1 MMSTP
6 DCLLIPMLAS
16 KAAAGLVRTLTK
28 TRLHNWG
35 YMHISDDAFLIAS
48 ELIANAV
55 AATPGEE
62 IRYQFSRDVCGV
74 LIAVWDSSPELPQ
87 ARPIVELTLDTLDV
101 SKEHWDDNGG
111 RGLSLVAALAASCG
125 HTPDPTGGKW
135 VWARLKP

>member
-1 MMSTP
+1 
-6 DCLLIPMLAS
+6 
-16 KAAAGLVRTLTK
+16 
-28 TRLHNWG
+28 
-35 YMHISDDAFLIAS
+35 MHISDDVFLIAS

-62 IRYQFSRDVCGV
+62 IRYQCSRDTTGV
-74 LIAVWDSSPELPQ
+74 LIAVWDASPEPPQ

-101 SKEHWDDNGG
+101 SKKHWDDNGG
-111 RGLSLVAALAASCG
+111 RGLPLVAALAASCG

>member
-6 DCLLIPMLAS
+6 DCLLISVLAS
-16 KAAAGLVRTLTK
+16 KAASGLVRTLTQ

-55 AATPGEE
+55 TATPGKE
-62 IRYQFSRDVCGV
+62 IRYQCSRDVAGV
-74 LIAVWDSSPELPQ
+74 LIAVWDASPELPRV
-87 ARPIVELTLDTLDV
+87 RPQVELTLDTLDV
-101 SKEHWDDNGG
+101 SEERFDDNGG
-111 RGLSLVAALAASCG
+111 RGLPIVAALAASCG
-125 HTPDPTGGKW
+125 HTPDPHGGKW